1 MTDMRLSHSN
11 EITKQEAQRQNRNE
25 RAKLYGQELSIR
37 VPGRPVCGVRAY
49 YRRNSECGGTNTLY
63 VPHQIIGSR
72 QEDLARA
79 HRHLLRVQGMF
90 PRGRCS
96 CVPGINGSPGGPRG
110 RVVRI
115 APSWKHLEL
124 QSETHRHG
132 NKGNNAA
139 PRLTALFPIFTSIT
153 FLGLSHS
160 NSDKSH
166 KNCKCGSLSDCQVE
180 SVPALFS
187 LPRLGYG
194 VRIAYIFFIRGD
206 WWMMRE
212 CGLVLGAWH
221 IPESLTFVCWWEPKW
236 ITATDNDTVGT
247 VPGAGGG

>member
-1 MTDMRLSHSN
+1 MQCKGILQGELRVWGHKHIVWAAPNYRKHSRLLLSQSN
-11 EITKQEAQRQNRNE
+11 
-25 RAKLYGQELSIR
+25 
-37 VPGRPVCGVRAY
+37 PV
-49 YRRNSECGGTNTLY
+49 
-63 VPHQIIGSR
+63 
-72 QEDLARA
+72 
-79 HRHLLRVQGMF
+79 LRVQGKF

-166 KNCKCGSLSDCQVE
+166 KNCKCGSL
-180 SVPALFS
+180 
-187 LPRLGYG
+187 
-194 VRIAYIFFIRGD
+194 
-206 WWMMRE
+206 
-212 CGLVLGAWH
+212 
-221 IPESLTFVCWWEPKW
+221 
-236 ITATDNDTVGT
+236 
-247 VPGAGGG
+247 